1 MTAADRAKT
10 PTTKAPTKPDTARLG
25 TGSPTQDELEAAT
38 SHVSKKHGEALKRL
52 AKR

>member
-1 MTAADRAKT
+1 MTAADRVKT
-10 PTTKAPTKPDTARLG
+10 PTAKAPTKHDTVRLE
-25 TGSPTQDELEAAT
+25 TIPPTQDELAAAT